1 MFSLFWNRPV
11 YHHYVYDPFW
21 LHQRQ
26 YQRARYLNYLENQI
40 ASLFNDESNDEL
52 LDFYPE
58 PKSSKSLPSSD
69 EIDKVDKPMKS
80 AECEKSDG
88 LDESEKSKK
97 SEQQSE
103 IATKSEK
110 VEDTPKS
117 NSEKQVPT
125 GRRYQY
131 FSSRTFNGGDYV
143 SEHRERV
150 VSSNG
155 EVHVRS
161 RRQLGNQWH
170 EVETHTNSEGKN
182 EERETWHN
190 VRDDEIEQFK
200 ADWCQRHQSPGNCLD
215 ERKGPKPESLKDSSD
230 ESSQPVKHD

>member
-1 MFSLFWNRPV
+1 
-11 YHHYVYDPFW
+11 
-21 LHQRQ
+21 
-26 YQRARYLNYLENQI
+26 LNYLENQI
-40 ASLFNDESNDEL
+40 ASLFNDEL
-52 LDFYPE
+52 LDFCPE
-58 PKSSKSLPSSD
+58 PKSTKSLPSSD

-80 AECEKSDG
+80 
-88 LDESEKSKK
+88 DESEKSDDFEK
-97 SEQQSE
+97 SEKSE
-103 IATKSEK
+103 TSAKSEVAAKSEK

-155 EVHVRS
+155 EVHIRS

-190 VRDDEIEQFK
+190 VPDEEIEKFK
-200 ADWCQRHQSPGNCLD
+200 ADWCQRHQSPANCLD
-215 ERKGPKPESLKDSSD
+215 EGKGPKPESLKDSSD
-230 ESSQPVKHD
+230 ESSQPMEHD